1 MHPPAAIAPWN
12 PLPKPMGQLPAQVS
26 IPKHAPTSSQRASG
40 SRVSRSILLI
50 RVNMGLGCR
59 ALGTVDD
66 HYRRVRRHK
75 GAAGVLREVL
85 VAESTQNI
93 DVEAHMPELHH

>member
-1 MHPPAAIAPWN
+1 
-12 PLPKPMGQLPAQVS
+12 
-26 IPKHAPTSSQRASG
+26 
-40 SRVSRSILLI
+40 
-50 RVNMGLGCR
+50 MGLGCR